1 MGEKGN
7 AGDEAEVQEAAQS
20 PAISPESGGE
30 TGQGESVAVAAPDV
44 ISE

>member
-7 AGDEAEVQEAAQS
+7 AGGEAEVQEAAQAPS
-20 PAISPESGGE
+20 VDQSAGAGE
-30 TGQGESVAVAAPDV
+30 QGHDVAVAAPDV